1 MKNFNGPD
9 AGFFINNTKKIVT
22 KDSSSPYRGPA
33 GPYRKQS
40 ETERPREPDP
50 NILHKFAS
58 YNTMFTLSALSQSE
72 IRNPKTFFTGKP
84 HDIIAQSGGI
94 DATANYRQ
102 GPPGGGGR
110 GFTGDNKK
118 IITETNWAPK
128 VSLTDGLKKILK
140 TLNGN

>member
-1 MKNFNGPD
+1 
-9 AGFFINNTKKIVT
+9 
-22 KDSSSPYRGPA
+22 
-33 GPYRKQS
+33 
-40 ETERPREPDP
+40 
-50 NILHKFAS
+50 
-58 YNTMFTLSALSQSE
+58 MFTLSALSQSE

-118 IITETNWAPK
+118 IIEEELGDLFFTIINLSRRLNLDPEQTIRKANKKFITRFNEMENFIEDNKLKWHN
-128 VSLTDGLKKILK
+128 LKKHDFKNLWNKVKNNQRGI
-140 TLNGN
+140 NE